1 MTSALIRVAKILKE
15 RKITISTAESCTGG
29 LLAKMLTDIPGASRY
44 FLLGLVTYS
53 DEAKRKLLNV
63 KASTLKR
70 YGAVSEETALEMVKG
85 LKKLIGT
92 DICVSITGIAGP
104 DGGSRK
110 KPVGLVFFGLSVYD
124 KYFNYKKIFRGNRA
138 AIREKGVNFILNEIL
153 KRIGG

>member
-29 LLAKMLTDIPGASRY
+29 LFAKMLTDIPGASRY

-70 YGAVSEETALEMVKG
+70 YGAVS
-85 LKKLIGT
+85 
-92 DICVSITGIAGP
+92 
-104 DGGSRK
+104 
-110 KPVGLVFFGLSVYD
+110 
-124 KYFNYKKIFRGNRA
+124 
-138 AIREKGVNFILNEIL
+138 
-153 KRIGG
+153 